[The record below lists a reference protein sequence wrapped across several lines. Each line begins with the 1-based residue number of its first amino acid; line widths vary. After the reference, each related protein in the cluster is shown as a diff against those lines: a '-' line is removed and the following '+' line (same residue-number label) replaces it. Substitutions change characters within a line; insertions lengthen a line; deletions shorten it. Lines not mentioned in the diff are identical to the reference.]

1 MLKEKVLISAS
12 RFFLFFEFRKE
23 ILKMTY
29 PNITTMNY
37 QQLQK
42 EIEKNKTKIK
52 KLQDT
57 IRLLEKLQI
66 AEQVKQ
72 QNIKPQN
79 NNNRDDQQWR

>member
-1 MLKEKVLISAS
+1 
-12 RFFLFFEFRKE
+12 
-23 ILKMTY
+23 MTNY
-29 PNITTMNY
+29 ITMNY

-42 EIEKNKTKIK
+42 EIEKNKAKIK

-72 QNIKPQN
+72 QNKESRN
-79 NNNRDDQQWR
+79 EQWR